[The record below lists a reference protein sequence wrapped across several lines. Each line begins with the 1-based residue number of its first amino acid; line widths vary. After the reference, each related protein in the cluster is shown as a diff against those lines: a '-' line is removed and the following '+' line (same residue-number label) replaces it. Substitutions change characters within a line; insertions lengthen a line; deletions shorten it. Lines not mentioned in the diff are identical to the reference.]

1 MTKQTIGLGALAMLL
16 GGTPALAADN
26 AELEK
31 RIELLIE
38 QNQQLADRVQKLEG
52 MLETKLSNQA
62 APAGQTAPVDS
73 DTTLMQAINDHVEL
87 SGLVEIEAFKSKDYN
102 DDDSSD
108 INLAT
113 VEIGLDAKISDWT
126 MAHLL
131 LLYEEGEEDDHLLVD
146 EGTITIGNAEKF
158 PLYLTAGKM
167 YLPFGFYES
176 AMVSDPLTL
185 ELGEIN
191 DSALQVGFTSSG
203 FYGSVY
209 GFNGDINETGKDD
222 EVNSWG
228 VNAGYAYEAEGF
240 ALDVGMDWINN
251 IGDTDGIGDYLEDRD
266 PTLVVPSEID
276 DYVDGLALHAVF
288 DLGQFRLIGEYV
300 AALDEFEPADID
312 FDNQGAEPE
321 AMAFE
326 VGYTTELFSRETVFA
341 LGYQNT
347 EEALALGLP
356 EDRYL
361 AAVSIGIFDRTTLS
375 FEYLIDEDYDESEG
389 GTGDD
394 ANTATIQLSVEF

>member
-62 APAGQTAPVDS
+62 TPAGQTAPVDS
-73 DTTLMQAINDHVEL
+73 DASLIQAINDHVEL
-87 SGLVEIEAFKSKDYN
+87 SGLIEVEAFKGKDYN

-108 INLAT
+108 ITLAT
-113 VEIGLDAKISDWT
+113 VEIGLDARISDWT
-126 MAHLL
+126 MGHLL
-131 LLYEEGEEDDHLLVD
+131 LLYEEGEEDDHLIVD
-146 EGTITIGNAEKF
+146 EGTITIGNAEKL

-191 DSALQVGFTSSG
+191 DSAVQVGFTGYG

-228 VNAGYAYEAEGF
+228 ANAGYAYESEGF

-251 IGDTDGIGDYLEDRD
+251 IGDTDGVDGYLEE
-266 PTLVVPSEID
+266 SNIAEID
-276 DYVDGLALHAVF
+276 DYVDGMALHAVF

-300 AALDEFEPADID
+300 AALDEFEPAEID
-312 FDNQGAEPE
+312 FDSQGAEPE
-321 AMAFE
+321 AMSFE

-394 ANTATIQLSVEF
+394 ANTATIQLAVEF